1 MKTDSSARVPKLPF
15 FDMITKSVSE
25 IKRDYSKVIKEI
37 EKENEP
43 AFVLNH
49 NKPEAVLMSYEYY
62 KTVLVDTRTMIE
74 TVMKEIE
81 LLEDEAL
88 YAKAASRLSND
99 NKIWMTSEQVLGTK
113 EENEDNPYIGM
124 SDEELFD

>member
-1 MKTDSSARVPKLPF
+1 MKTNSTSRVPKMPF

-49 NKPEAVLMSYEYY
+49 NTPESVLMSYEYY

-88 YAKAASRLSND
+88 YAKAADRLGND
-99 NKIWMTSEQVLGTK
+99 NKIWLTSEQVLGTK
-113 EENEDNPYIGM
+113 EENEDNPYLGM
-124 SDEELFD
+124 SDEELFS